1 MKNIIDY
8 VKNEMS
14 GFETKKFKAVDS
26 LVLSQFSYLYFERL
40 VPGFSNGSSPVR
52 IGDLLKAEHFGTMFN
67 GVLFYENNLNL
78 LYALAASPRFRDI
91 KMNYYVDKLDYK
103 QEKQFS
109 AVTYQIDDQT
119 SYISYRGTDMTFV
132 GWKEDFNM
140 AFQSPVPSQE
150 EGVEYLNSA
159 GELLSGDII
168 VGGHSKGGNI
178 AVYSAM
184 MCDPAIQNRILDV
197 YSHDGPG
204 FKDSI
209 FYSPEYM
216 RIRDRIHKIL
226 PQSSIVG
233 MLLQT
238 QESYKVI
245 KSRRSGIMQH
255 DPFTWVIENDDFHYV
270 ESISSSSLNMNKTIN
285 EWLSNISDEKREL
298 FIDALF
304 QTINSTNAKSIGDL
318 SEVHIKDF
326 TVILKAFRSIDNET
340 RRFLSQTVRDLI
352 VLYVKNLNPLN
363 KQN

>member
-8 VKNEMS
+8 VKNEMN
-14 GFETKKFKAVDS
+14 GFESKKFKAIDS
-26 LVLSQFSYLYFERL
+26 LVLSQFSYIYFERL
-40 VPGFSNGSSPVR
+40 VPGFSDEFSPIS
-52 IGDLLKAEHFGTMFN
+52 IGDLLKAEHFSTMFD
-67 GVLFYENNLNL
+67 GVMFYENNLNL

-91 KMNYYVDKLDYK
+91 KMNFYVNKLDYK

-109 AVTYQIDDQT
+109 AVTYQIDDRT
-119 SYISYRGTDMTFV
+119 FYVSYRGTDMTFV

-150 EGVEYLNSA
+150 EGVEYLNTV
-159 GELLSGDII
+159 GELLGGDII

-184 MCDPAIQNRILDV
+184 KCDPAIQNRILDV

-204 FKDSI
+204 FKDSV
-209 FYSPEYM
+209 FNTPEYM
-216 RIRDRIHKIL
+216 KIKNRIHKIL

-245 KSRRSGIMQH
+245 KSHKSGIMQH
-255 DPFTWVIENDDFHYV
+255 DAFTWVIENDDFHYV
-270 ESISSSSLNMNKTIN
+270 KNISNSSLNMNKTIN
-285 EWLSNISDEKREL
+285 EWLANISDEKREL

-304 QTINSTNAKSIGDL
+304 QTINSSNAKHIGDL

-326 TVILKAFRSIDNET
+326 AAILKAFRDIDNET
-340 RRFLSQTVRDLI
+340 RKFVSQTIRDLI

-363 KQN
+363 KQ

>member
-1 MKNIIDY
+1 M
-8 VKNEMS
+8 
-14 GFETKKFKAVDS
+14 FKGV
-26 LVLSQFSYLYFERL
+26 
-40 VPGFSNGSSPVR
+40 
-52 IGDLLKAEHFGTMFN
+52 MF
-67 GVLFYENNLNL
+67 FENNLNL

-91 KMNYYVDKLDYK
+91 KMTYYVNKLDYK

-109 AVTYQIDDQT
+109 AVTYQIDDRT

-150 EGVEYLNSA
+150 EGTEYLNTV
-159 GELLSGDII
+159 GGLLEGDLI

-184 MCDPAIQNRILDV
+184 KCDPAIQSRILDV

-209 FYSPEYM
+209 FHSPEYL
-216 RIRDRIHKIL
+216 RIKDRIHKIL

-238 QESYKVI
+238 QESYRVI
-245 KSRRSGIMQH
+245 KSRKSGIMQH
-255 DPFTWVIENDDFHYV
+255 DPFTWVIEDDDFHYV
-270 ESISSSSLNMNKTIN
+270 KNISNSSLNMNKTIN

-318 SEVHIKDF
+318 SEVQIKDF
-326 TVILKAFRSIDNET
+326 AKILKAFRSIDNET
-340 RRFLSQTVRDLI
+340 RKFLSQTIRDLI
-352 VLYVKNLNPLN
+352 LLYVRNLNPMKN
-363 KQN
+363 

>member
-8 VKNEMS
+8 VKNELS
-14 GFETKKFKAVDS
+14 SFEVKKFKAVDS
-26 LVLSQFSYLYFERL
+26 LVLSQFSYIYFERL
-40 VPGFSNGSSPVR
+40 VPGFSNETPPVR
-52 IGDLLKAEHFGTMFN
+52 IGDLLKAEHFDTMFK
-67 GVLFYENNLNL
+67 GVMFLEKNLNL

-91 KMNYYVDKLDYK
+91 KMKYYVNKLDYK

-109 AVTYQIDDQT
+109 AVTYQIDDKT
-119 SYISYRGTDMTFV
+119 HYVSYRGTDMTFV

-150 EGVEYLNSA
+150 EGVEYLNRA
-159 GELLSGDII
+159 GKLLDGDLI

-184 MCDPAIQNRILDV
+184 KCSSEIQNRIIKV

-209 FYSPEYM
+209 FNTPEYL
-216 RIRDRIHKIL
+216 RIKDRIHKIL

-245 KSRRSGIMQH
+245 KSSRSGIMQH
-255 DPFTWVIENDDFHYV
+255 DPFSWVIEGDDFHYV
-270 ESISSSSLNMNKTIN
+270 KNISNTSLNMNKALN

-326 TVILKAFRSIDNET
+326 AKILRAFRNIDSET
-340 RRFLSQTVRDLI
+340 RKFVSQTIRDLI
-352 VLYVKNLNPLN
+352 DLYVKNLNPLN

>member
-8 VKNEMS
+8 VKHEMS
-14 GFETKKFKAVDS
+14 GFETKNFKAVDS
-26 LVLSQFSYLYFERL
+26 LVLSQFSYIYFDGL
-40 VPGFSNGSSPVR
+40 VPGFSNELSPVR
-52 IGDLLKAEHFGTMFN
+52 IGDLLKAEHFSTMFN
-67 GVLFYENNLNL
+67 GVWFYENNLNL
-78 LYALAASPRFRDI
+78 LYALSASPRFRDI
-91 KMNYYVDKLDYK
+91 RMNYYVNRLDYK

-109 AVTYQIDDQT
+109 AVTYQIDDRT
-119 SYISYRGTDMTFV
+119 NYISYRGTDMTFV

-150 EGVEYLNSA
+150 EGTEYLNTV
-159 GELLSGDII
+159 GGLLEGDLI

-184 MCDPAIQNRILDV
+184 NCDPAIQSRIFNV

-209 FYSPEYM
+209 FHSPEYL
-216 RIRDRIHKIL
+216 RIKDRIHKIL

-238 QESYKVI
+238 QESYRVI
-245 KSRRSGIMQH
+245 KSRKSGIMQH
-255 DPFTWVIENDDFHYV
+255 DPFTWVIEDDDFHYV
-270 ESISSSSLNMNKTIN
+270 KNISNSSLNMNKAIN

-318 SEVHIKDF
+318 SEVQIKDF
-326 TVILKAFRSIDNET
+326 AKILKAFRSIDNET
-340 RRFLSQTVRDLI
+340 RKFLSQTIRDLI
-352 VLYVKNLNPLN
+352 LLYVRNLNPMKN
-363 KQN
+363 